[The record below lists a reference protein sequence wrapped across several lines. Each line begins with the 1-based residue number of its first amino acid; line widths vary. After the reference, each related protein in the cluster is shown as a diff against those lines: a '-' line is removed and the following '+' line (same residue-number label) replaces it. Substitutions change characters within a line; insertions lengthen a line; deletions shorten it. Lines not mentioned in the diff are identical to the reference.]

1 MEQVLLLM
9 TKSAIASW
17 FSFNYSICTYSFDKK
32 FKNTFKH
39 GLYNFQT
46 VDFDIIKSINFD
58 AEIPIINK
66 KCPPIT
72 QKLCTFNF
80 LNSHLVKYFKKN
92 VIAFI
97 YL

>member
-1 MEQVLLLM
+1 M
-9 TKSAIASW
+9 
-17 FSFNYSICTYSFDKK
+17 YSFD
-32 FKNTFKH
+32 KNTFKH
-39 GLYNFQT
+39 GLYNFKT

-80 LNSHLVKYFKKN
+80 LNSHLVKYILQEKCDSLYIPLKKRRLLDTSDPR
-92 VIAFI
+92 IRYF
-97 YL
+97 